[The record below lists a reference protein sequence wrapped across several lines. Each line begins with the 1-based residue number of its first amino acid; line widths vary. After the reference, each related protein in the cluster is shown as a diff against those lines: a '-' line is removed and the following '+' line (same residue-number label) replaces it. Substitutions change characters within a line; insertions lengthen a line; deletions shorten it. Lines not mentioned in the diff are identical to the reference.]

1 LSKRKT
7 PDMRWAIGYP
17 LLGIVSMKHSLM
29 LSAVFSCLALA
40 DLAFAQD
47 LDLNPQVED
56 GSRFSSARF
65 NARFVGDG
73 FSITDKE
80 KEGEAVHVLSMPPVY
95 RAAWTGDGQTLATIE
110 HVAGGCDFACFHFDA
125 VAGEWFRMNV
135 VPAGTYRWYRV
146 NNWNVGRDSV
156 TLSYEVQAE
165 NNKGINKSVVGPLRI
180 DQSVFRRFVQSFT
193 GQKNRKVLAGVVEL
207 SASGTFRRVPSD
219 GSMHGSGILAIDLD
233 GSGSS
238 HQEPSP
244 PHQAWT
250 SAMKD
255 ASGKFRWR
263 HVPLP
268 NGCKELNADED
279 CYGVAPK
286 NFATVNGGSLEPDG
300 QMEVVPANQKRD
312 VIQIGDFGPD
322 NKYGEVAYA
331 EIGPLGYKIKETSHG
346 PYPWDGS
353 NSKNIPVDVTCH
365 P

>member
-1 LSKRKT
+1 
-7 PDMRWAIGYP
+7 
-17 LLGIVSMKHSLM
+17 MKLSLM
-29 LSAVFSCLALA
+29 SFAVFLCLALA
-40 DLAFAQD
+40 DLAFAQED
-47 LDLNPQVED
+47 LDLVPRVED
-56 GSRFSSARF
+56 GSSFSSARF
-65 NARFVGDG
+65 SAQFVGDG

-80 KEGEAVHVLSMPPVY
+80 KKGEPVHVLSMPPVY

-125 VAGEWFRMNV
+125 AADEWFRMNV

-146 NNWNVGRDSV
+146 NKWEVGKDSV

-165 NNKGINKSVVGPLRI
+165 NNQGTSKSVVGPLKI
-180 DQSVFRRFVQSFT
+180 DQSMFSRFVKSFT
-193 GQKNRKVLAGVVEL
+193 GQRNHQPLAGVIEV
-207 SASGTFRRVPSD
+207 SPSGAFHRVPNNVP
-219 GSMHGSGILAIDLD
+219 MHGSGSLAIDLD
-233 GSGSS
+233 GSGSA

-263 HVPLP
+263 RAPLP
-268 NGCKELNADED
+268 KGYAELNADQD

-286 NFATVNGGSLEPDG
+286 NFATVNGGVLEPG
-300 QMEVVPANQKRD
+300 GKMEVLPANQKRD

-322 NKYGEVAYA
+322 NTYGEVAYA
-331 EIGPLGYKIKETSHG
+331 EIVPLGYKVKETSHG